1 MEALQ
6 SLRHIFRRGRQGA
19 GDPAVDTGRGG
30 PQGAPGASGPGEP
43 GYAGEVHLGEEMMDE
58 SVARPTGPVADEV
71 TRKASRPRKAGDK
84 TR

>member
-6 SLRHIFRRGRQGA
+6 SLRHIFRRGRQTA
-19 GDPAVDTGRGG
+19 G
-30 PQGAPGASGPGEP
+30 GPGEP

-58 SVARPTGPVADEV
+58 SVARPTGPVADKM

-84 TR
+84 AR